1 MRSATYR
8 KTTSEAG
15 MDFGAL
21 PPEVNSGRMYS
32 GPGPGTLLS
41 ASAGWEELAVEMHMA
56 AGRCEAVIAELI
68 SESWT
73 GPSSM
78 AMTAAILP
86 YTAWVRDTA
95 TQCEEVATKATAAA
109 YAYETAFAMTVPPP
123 LIAAN
128 RARLAALVA
137 SNLIGQNT
145 PAIMATEAEYADMWA
160 VDAAAMYGYAANAV
174 AASGLS
180 AFTAPPRTAE
190 ASGPESSAQGVSAKL
205 LQSAATTLQGMSGP
219 GSGASTTLST
229 TGPLASSGLS
239 GLSGLSPL
247 AMLSRVAKT
256 SGKAVPT
263 TTNAGIQSASQLALA
278 MHSLVDV
285 SSGSAPEIGTSALG
299 FGSDGFGLSTDISG
313 FALDLAGSGLEL
325 VGSDSLLGVEE
336 ALPELGAVGP
346 LGALDQLVDP
356 WAAGLGG
363 DPAAGLG
370 QASHLGTL
378 SVPPGW
384 LNAAS
389 GPSASHAA
397 GPDGHHSAP
406 GAPHKHHAKLPPG
419 GMVTHASG
427 SAAHRVGVPTTL
439 MPRSPIGG

>member
-1 MRSATYR
+1 
-8 KTTSEAG
+8 

-32 GPGPGTLLS
+32 GPGPGTLLT
-41 ASAGWEELAVEMHMA
+41 ASAEWEELAAEMYVA
-56 AGRCEAVIAELI
+56 AGRCEAVVAELI

-78 AMTAAILP
+78 AMTAAVLP
-86 YTAWVRDTA
+86 YTGWVR
-95 TQCEEVATKATAAA
+95 ATAAQCEDVA
-109 YAYETAFAMTVPPP
+109 MKASAAARAYETAFAMTVPPM

-128 RARLAALVA
+128 RARLAALIA

-160 VDAAAMYGYAANAV
+160 IDAAAMYGYAANAV

-180 AFTAPPRTAE
+180 AFTAPPRTAD
-190 ASGPESSAQGVSAKL
+190 ASGPDSSAQGMSAKL
-205 LQSAATTLQGMSGP
+205 LQSAATTLQGLAGP
-219 GSGASTTLST
+219 GSGASTTLG
-229 TGPLASSGLS
+229 TGAPLASSGLS
-239 GLSGLSPL
+239 GLSALS
-247 AMLSRVAKT
+247 MLSRVAKT

-263 TTNAGIQSASQLALA
+263 TANAGIQSASQLALA
-278 MHSLVDV
+278 MHSLVDI
-285 SSGSAPEIGTSALG
+285 SGSSAPEIGTSALG

-325 VGSDSLLGVEE
+325 VGGDSLLGVEE

-356 WAAGLGG
+356 WSAGLGG

-384 LNAAS
+384 LNAVS
-389 GPSASHAA
+389 GPSGSHAA
-397 GPDGHHSAP
+397 APDGHHGSAP
-406 GAPHKHHAKLPPG
+406 GAPHKHHAKLPAG

-427 SAAHRVGVPTTL
+427 SAAHRVGVPATL
-439 MPRSPIGG
+439 IPRSPIGG